1 MVMLIDWAGTVAP
14 WKMLGVAALA
24 LQFYR
29 NVSLGRALAIL
40 GSEKG
45 LRFSLGFLQFLLC
58 RWCNL
63 VPVIMVVIARSATHF
78 RSLTIY

>member
-1 MVMLIDWAGTVAP
+1 
-14 WKMLGVAALA
+14 MLGVPALA

-40 GSEKG
+40 GSEEG
-45 LRFSLGFLQFLLC
+45 LRFSLGFLQFFLC

-63 VPVIMVVIARSATHF
+63 VSVIMVVVASSAAHF
-78 RSLTIY
+78 RSLTLY